1 MARKPDP
8 NKRKTLLQAAARVFA
23 RKGYAATRIIE
34 VADAAK
40 VGKGTIYQYF
50 PSKEEL
56 LFCVF
61 EAVVAATG
69 EAMTQTAQHLEGSFS
84 KRLRRLS
91 DSMMESW
98 LEQLEFYALTMEFW
112 SASASMPSRERF
124 KTVFRDGYRRL
135 RSAVKDLIVDAQ
147 AAGDVSPGV
156 NAHDIASAVIGT
168 WDALLLQAW
177 LDPDFD
183 ALRVSRQF
191 MDVMLRGL
199 DSAEKTPEP
208 N

>member
-1 MARKPDP
+1 MARKADP
-8 NKRKTLLQAAARVFA
+8 NKRKTILQAAARVFA
-23 RKGYAATRIIE
+23 RKGYAATRMIE

-61 EAVVAATG
+61 EAVMTATG
-69 EAMTQTAQHLEGSFS
+69 EAMTQTAQGLEGSFA

-91 DSMMESW
+91 DSLMESW

-112 SASASMPSRERF
+112 SASASLPSRERF
-124 KTVFRDGYRRL
+124 KTVFQDGYRHL
-135 RSAVKDLIVDAQ
+135 RGAVKDLIADAQ
-147 AAGDVSPGV
+147 AAGDVSSQV
-156 NAHDIASAVIGT
+156 NAHDIAAAMIGT

-183 ALRVSRQF
+183 ALTVSRQF

-199 DSAEKTPEP
+199 ASAGKSP
-208 N
+208 